1 MKKADYNT
9 KISEI
14 EKNILVHDHSKY
26 ITSKELNKLTAESL
40 ATRLAQEKLVTKDD
54 IDDFVEKTDF
64 DDKRKNI
71 CPIQDGHFRGCSRMV
86 GGQKAPL
93 PKIFHTYP
101 TMMKLG
107 TVISYIKNIQKIYES
122 RDTPPEYC

>member
-1 MKKADYNT
+1 MLFSPLIRAIYWKKLT
-9 KISEI
+9 IIQKFL
-14 EKNILVHDHSKY
+14 KLKKKILVHDHSKY

-71 CPIQDGHFRGCSRMV
+71 CPI
-86 GGQKAPL
+86 
-93 PKIFHTYP
+93 
-101 TMMKLG
+101 
-107 TVISYIKNIQKIYES
+107 
-122 RDTPPEYC
+122 

>member
-1 MKKADYNT
+1 MK
-9 KISEI
+9 
-14 EKNILVHDHSKY
+14 KNILVHDHSKY

-71 CPIQDGHFRGCSRMV
+71 CPIQDGHFRGCSRM
-86 GGQKAPL
+86 GGGRGKKPSSLKSFTHILQ
-93 PKIFHTYP
+93 
-101 TMMKLG
+101 
-107 TVISYIKNIQKIYES
+107 
-122 RDTPPEYC
+122 

>member
-1 MKKADYNT
+1 M
-9 KISEI
+9 
-14 EKNILVHDHSKY
+14 
-26 ITSKELNKLTAESL
+26 TAESL

-71 CPIQDGHFRGCSRMV
+71 CPIQDGHFRGCSRMG
-86 GGQKAPL
+86 GGQKALL

-107 TVISYIKNIQKIYES
+107 IVISYIKNIQKIYES